1 MLTTKMFIGKFMCK
15 KIVFVAH
22 EFGLFP
28 GHGGIASYLYNICK
42 YLLENTDHK
51 VFVMAEMFDKDSN
64 LHKNQKFT
72 FFPIPHGDLT
82 SKRQAIFNR
91 MNIITP
97 DYIEFADYLGL
108 GLHCMLEK
116 ARKTSFHNTLLI
128 TNHHTAT
135 KECFEWSTNKDI
147 LFAPI
152 STQRVYQ
159 DEKTQMELSDYNFSP
174 STFLSEYVYKEYN
187 LSKKP
192 LFFANPF
199 YSKLETCY
207 ALKDKYKSEV
217 DFSFYENCFNI
228 VLITRFEGRKRHD
241 RLVNAFIKLL
251 EQNIDCNLFLIG
263 NSVKDPL
270 TNKDYRYEL
279 YKSIDQ
285 KYLKNILFYDFMS
298 LKQQEK
304 VLAIADLTV
313 MPSTY
318 ENQPMA
324 MIESVLR
331 GIPVIASKYSGCK
344 DYSPMCMLFDPF
356 KENDLFITIKNFIYL
371 SLTERNKIIETQN
384 KLLNKI
390 ISPETCILPRFL
402 L

>member
-1 MLTTKMFIGKFMCK
+1 MCK

-22 EFGLFP
+22 EFGLFS

-42 YLLENTDHK
+42 YLLENTGHK

-64 LHKNQKFT
+64 LIENQKFT

-91 MNIITP
+91 MNIIIP

-116 ARKTSFHNTLLI
+116 ARKTSFHNTLLV

-152 STQRVYQ
+152 STQQLYQ
-159 DEKTQMELSDYNFSP
+159 EEKVQMELSDYNFSP
-174 STFLSEYVYKEYN
+174 STFLSEYVFKEYN

-207 ALKDKYKSEV
+207 ELRDKYKDEV
-217 DFSFYENCFNI
+217 DFSFYENSFNI

-241 RLVNAFIKLL
+241 RLVDAFIKLL

-298 LKQQEK
+298 FKQQEK

-356 KENDLFITIKNFIYL
+356 EEDDLFITIKNFIYL
-371 SLTERNKIIETQN
+371 SVADRNKIIETQN
-384 KLLNKI
+384 MLLNKI